1 MGWCWMRT
9 MMHCRTAMAVIEA
22 PTGGAAGITDNRGA
36 AIRAAERAA
45 KTGAAAGMKE
55 GSGTT
60 ESASTGGTEA
70 SIAGRMTEIGGTLR
84 IAAETGMMIGNGITR
99 QIQGG
104 TGMQVIAVI
113 GLFSSRCLF

>member
-9 MMHCRTAMAVIEA
+9 KMHSRTAMAIIEA
-22 PTGGAAGITDNRGA
+22 PTRGAAGITDNRRV

-55 GSGTT
+55 GTGTT

-70 SIAGRMTEIGGTLR
+70 SIAGRMTGIGSTLR
-84 IAAETGMMIGNGITR
+84 IAAEIGMIIGNGITC

-104 TGMQVIAVI
+104 TGMQVIVAI
-113 GLFSSRCLF
+113 GLFSHRCLF